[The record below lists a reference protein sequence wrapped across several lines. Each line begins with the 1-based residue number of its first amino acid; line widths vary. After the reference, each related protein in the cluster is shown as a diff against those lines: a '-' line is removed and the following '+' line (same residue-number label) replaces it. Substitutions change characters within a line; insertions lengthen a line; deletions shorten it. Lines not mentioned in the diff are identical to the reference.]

1 MTSNNLNFL
10 SLNIGMSNSL
20 AGLTSLVAS
29 ESLDLIFL
37 QEVRLTSSELKVY
50 FLVLVVLLTLIL
62 KILQSLEQQ

>member
-1 MTSNNLNFL
+1 MISNNLNFL

-50 FLVLVVLLTLIL
+50 FLVLVVLLM
-62 KILQSLEQQ
+62 